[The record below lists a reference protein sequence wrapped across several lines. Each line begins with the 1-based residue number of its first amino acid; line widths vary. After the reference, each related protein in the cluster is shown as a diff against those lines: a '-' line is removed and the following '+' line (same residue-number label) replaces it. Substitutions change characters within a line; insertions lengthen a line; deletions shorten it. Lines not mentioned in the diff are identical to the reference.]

1 MTTVTTTLTG
11 FGSRLSALAPSAR
24 SAVSTPK
31 ENRRPAVKAAASLS
45 TFGTNAAKK
54 AVFTTMLMFWG
65 AALMWSV
72 DCVFNAADGEGL
84 FDISRE
90 DTILGF
96 IILAAG
102 LLVFGALS
110 LKERLFAVRA

>member
-1 MTTVTTTLTG
+1 MCELMTIAA
-11 FGSRLSALAPSAR
+11 ALVFTAWHFA
-24 SAVSTPK
+24 
-31 ENRRPAVKAAASLS
+31 NRRRGVARP
-45 TFGTNAAKK
+45 

-72 DCVFNAADGEGL
+72 DCVFEAVGGEAL

-110 LKERLFAVRA
+110 LKDRLFAVRA

>member
-1 MTTVTTTLTG
+1 MCEIMTI
-11 FGSRLSALAPSAR
+11 F
-24 SAVSTPK
+24 
-31 ENRRPAVKAAASLS
+31 AAIVFTAIYFIGKRNGRQSS
-45 TFGTNAAKK
+45 

-72 DCVFNAADGEGL
+72 DCVCNALEGDPL
-84 FDISRE
+84 FDISRK

-102 LLVFGALS
+102 MSLFGVLS
-110 LKERLFAVRA
+110 LKERFFRA

>member
-1 MTTVTTTLTG
+1 MCELMTI
-11 FGSRLSALAPSAR
+11 
-24 SAVSTPK
+24 
-31 ENRRPAVKAAASLS
+31 AAALVF
-45 TFGTNAAKK
+45 TALYFFGKK
-54 AVFTTMLMFWG
+54 SSAVFTTMLMFWG

-72 DCVFNAADGEGL
+72 DCVFNAVDGEGL

>member
-1 MTTVTTTLTG
+1 MCEIMTIAA
-11 FGSRLSALAPSAR
+11 ALAFT
-24 SAVSTPK
+24 AVYFIGKHS
-31 ENRRPAVKAAASLS
+31 
-45 TFGTNAAKK
+45 K

-72 DCVFNAADGEGL
+72 DCVFEAVGGEAL

>member
-1 MTTVTTTLTG
+1 MCEIMTIVA
-11 FGSRLSALAPSAR
+11 ALAFTAIYFFVKR
-24 SAVSTPK
+24 SP
-31 ENRRPAVKAAASLS
+31 
-45 TFGTNAAKK
+45 

-72 DCVFNAADGEGL
+72 DCVANRMDGEAL

-96 IILAAG
+96 IILGAG
-102 LLVFGALS
+102 LLVFAGLS
-110 LKERLFAVRA
+110 LFGRRQPQV

>member
-1 MTTVTTTLTG
+1 MCEIMTIVA
-11 FGSRLSALAPSAR
+11 ALAFTAIYFAGKRKGNP
-24 SAVSTPK
+24 
-31 ENRRPAVKAAASLS
+31 N
-45 TFGTNAAKK
+45 K

-72 DCVFNAADGEGL
+72 DCVANRMDGEAL

-96 IILAAG
+96 IIIGAG
-102 LLVFGALS
+102 LLVFAALS
-110 LKERLFAVRA
+110 LVGRRQPQP